1 MFFSLLRSHDSFFI
15 FLGLGPLDR
24 SSVVSPGSLSSDD
37 IYSTALGDDKISLAL
52 ALSILEGLCYFQDW
66 RGVLKVSKQM
76 MREKNMLLFK
86 PFTFN
91 RRTAAVWSIGVT
103 ITTKYICTM

>member
-76 MREKNMLLFK
+76 MTEKVSYSL
-86 PFTFN
+86 N
-91 RRTAAVWSIGVT
+91 RSCLIDAQLQCGQLV
-103 ITTKYICTM
+103 

>member
-37 IYSTALGDDKISLAL
+37 IYSTVLGDDKISLAL
-52 ALSILEGLCYFQDW
+52 APSERAVLFSRLERHLESF
-66 RGVLKVSKQM
+66 
-76 MREKNMLLFK
+76 
-86 PFTFN
+86 
-91 RRTAAVWSIGVT
+91 
-103 ITTKYICTM
+103 